1 MDQQMDDI
9 RKVLGNLSG
18 RKEPPIC
25 SATLTVNDQLMVCV
39 KVAGHE
45 KMERV
50 PGKIT
55 LRSYHYSRPHN
66 LYWYADDEDI
76 VIHAGF

>member
-1 MDQQMDDI
+1 MDI

-25 SATLTVNDQLMVCV
+25 AASLTVNGMLMICA

-45 KMERV
+45 KTERV
-50 PGKIT
+50 PGKVT
-55 LRSYHYSRPHN
+55 FRSYHYTPDHD

-76 VIHAGF
+76 VIHASF